1 MYFSVKGKLG
11 IGKKGP
17 GGAKGV
23 EYDAMGSKWNKAMW
37 DNMESKYYNNRLYMS
52 ILIFS
57 IPNVGVHRRKVI
69 VVCEVRHD
77 A

>member
-1 MYFSVKGKLG
+1 MEFLQVTFFKCLQTPHVKKLSKTSIFYPFVCIFSVKGKLG

-37 DNMESKYYNNRLYMS
+37 DNMESKY
-52 ILIFS
+52 
-57 IPNVGVHRRKVI
+57 V
-69 VVCEVRHD
+69 
-77 A
+77 

>member
-37 DNMESKYYNNRLYMS
+37 DNMESEYY
-52 ILIFS
+52 
-57 IPNVGVHRRKVI
+57 V
-69 VVCEVRHD
+69 
-77 A
+77 

>member
-1 MYFSVKGKLG
+1 MCIFSVKGKLG

-57 IPNVGVHRRKVI
+57 IPNVGVVGRSFLH
-69 VVCEVRHD
+69 
-77 A
+77 